1 MLQDKLLSTFLFE
14 NNEYFKKYVRLIED
28 NLMTK
33 QQKFKTQKHHI
44 IPRIAFQLYNWD
56 GCETKENK
64 VNLLYKDHI
73 LAHYYLALAAKDSIF
88 KYKMICANGLHWSI
102 KTQIFINK

>member
-44 IPRIAFQLYNWD
+44 IPRIAFQLYN
-56 GCETKENK
+56 
-64 VNLLYKDHI
+64 
-73 LAHYYLALAAKDSIF
+73 
-88 KYKMICANGLHWSI
+88 
-102 KTQIFINK
+102 